1 MKGMVKKT
9 IFLMVMSYIEI
20 NIAATLSNFF
30 IIFPITFLGY
40 SFYVYRTNSNANPIE
55 AFLFGLLVDLIHGSY
70 FGLNATLFCL
80 ITYLINSYSNAFK
93 IFSYLQVCLF
103 FGLSATAYVGF
114 TQLVLNIYNFS
125 YITLLV
131 SSFFNIIFCI
141 LVAVFTSYFPKTL
154 RLKI

>member
-20 NIAATLSNFF
+20 NIAATISNFF

-40 SFYVYRTNSNANPIE
+40 SFYVYRINSNANPIE

-103 FGLSATAYVGF
+103 FGLSATAYAGF

-141 LVAVFTSYFPKTL
+141 GRFLTL
-154 RLKI
+154 I

>member
-1 MKGMVKKT
+1 MKDMVKKT

-20 NIAATLSNFF
+20 NIAAALSNFF
-30 IIFPITFLGY
+30 IILPITFLGY
-40 SFYVYRTNSNANPIE
+40 SFYFYRTNSNANPIE

-141 LVAVFTSYFPKTL
+141 LVAVFTSYFPKIS

>member
-1 MKGMVKKT
+1 MVKKT
-9 IFLMVMSYIEI
+9 IFLMVMSYVEI

-141 LVAVFTSYFPKTL
+141 LAAVFISYFPKIS

>member
-1 MKGMVKKT
+1 MKDMVKKT
-9 IFLMVMSYIEI
+9 IFLMVMSYVEI
-20 NIAATLSNFF
+20 FIAATLSNFF

-125 YITLLV
+125 LDQLLPFLSNHILDQKLRANLYRDNV
-131 SSFFNIIFCI
+131 YRIF
-141 LVAVFTSYFPKTL
+141 
-154 RLKI
+154 

>member
-1 MKGMVKKT
+1 MKVIIKKI
-9 IFLMVMSYIEI
+9 IFLMIISYVEI
-20 NIAATLSNFF
+20 STAASFSNFL
-30 IIFPITFLGY
+30 IILPLTFLGY
-40 SFYVYRTNSNANPIE
+40 AFFIYKTETNASLIE

-80 ITYLINSYSNAFK
+80 ITYFINSYSNAFK

-125 YITLLV
+125 YLTLFI

-141 LVAVFTSYFPKTL
+141 LVSILSSYFPRIF

>member
-1 MKGMVKKT
+1 MKVIIKKI
-9 IFLMVMSYIEI
+9 IFLMIISYVEI
-20 NIAATLSNFF
+20 SIAASFSNFL
-30 IIFPITFLGY
+30 IILPLTFLGY
-40 SFYVYRTNSNANPIE
+40 AFFIYKTETNASLIE

-80 ITYLINSYSNAFK
+80 ITYFINSYSNAFK

-125 YITLLV
+125 YLTLFI

-141 LVAVFTSYFPKTL
+141 LVSILSSYFPRIF